1 MTLRWSRN
9 KQEKVVRYLIWDLL
23 CHAPVG
29 ISVCVCV
36 FFKSRHRRQTV
47 TFTASYPS
55 KQPAWISLY
64 DDAGWPVCAAVNS
77 GSLKQFWRAACS
89 LTEGLVLEL
98 WAGVRRGRAR
108 LHSVNKASTSSSV
121 CPWRSLTSKHQ
132 SKTGADIICHQGFP
146 AGEL

>member
-9 KQEKVVRYLIWDLL
+9 KQEKVVRYLIQDLL
-23 CHAPVG
+23 RHACIG
-29 ISVCVCV
+29 MCVCVCV

-55 KQPAWISLY
+55 EQPACISLY
-64 DDAGWPVCAAVNS
+64 HDVGWPACAAVNS
-77 GSLKQFWRAACS
+77 ESLKQFWLAACS
-89 LTEGLVLEL
+89 LTVWQEVWL
-98 WAGVRRGRAR
+98 WAGVRRGRAK
-108 LHSVNKASTSSSV
+108 LDSVNKASTSSSV